1 MSTAVFPQGTES
13 YNNSKFSPFTADYRS
28 WKGTGNHSF
37 PIGIT
42 SGNIRP
48 LTNKDYTNNAF
59 QRQGLP
65 RPLKWQY
72 RKGKT
77 TQKQVTVI
85 NPNKPDEYIVVNRES
100 NSSKTSSLI
109 GQLIDRP
116 GQFIVKHNPE
126 NEINGRLQLNEDCQT
141 CKGIGL
147 VSDFKPETFLTN
159 NPEPSVCSP
168 TLCCNQE
175 SKALKNVIYAS
186 TNLKKNY
193 FTTLQQYRQ
202 NRCQTYNQK
211 AFNFQ
216 SAVRTSEELSNPN
229 ISLSDLQNS
238 KPGDPLSYLNLYL
251 ANCYPN
257 TDTSISSQ
265 YGFVLQ
271 IFELIKNQNVLT
283 NNDIIN
289 FTSQQIQNFA
299 QLNIFLNN
307 IEGNST
313 EALNIYHNFLNN
325 PYLGV
330 PLSGP
335 SNPKGCKLVVYK
347 PSNPQFAV
355 QGGVSSS
362 TRILKLTNDT
372 ISSNLASIR
381 KLKGYGTTA
390 NIGQQPYT
398 PFIYK
403 NKVSQCTPGTF
414 ICNPGYYIK
423 DGNPKTCFK
432 NSDDYMYKAYSKLG
446 NISGQPMVPEY
457 DQSFQ

>member
-1 MSTAVFPQGTES
+1 MSSAVFPQGTES
-13 YNNSKFSPFTADYRS
+13 YNNRAFSQGYTS
-28 WKGTGNHSF
+28 WKGTGSHSF
-37 PIGIT
+37 PIGIAN
-42 SGNIRP
+42 GNVRP
-48 LTNKDYTNNAF
+48 LTNKDYTNNVY
-59 QRQGLP
+59 QKQGLP

-72 RKGKT
+72 RKGKS
-77 TQKQVTVI
+77 TQKEVI
-85 NPNKPDEYIVVNRES
+85 VMDPNQPDQYIIVNRES
-100 NSSKTSSLI
+100 NSTRNFCKSSSLI
-109 GQLIDRP
+109 GDLIDRP
-116 GQFIVKHNPE
+116 GQYIVKQNPSDE
-126 NEINGRLQLNEDCQT
+126 TSGTAQLNSDCST
-141 CKGIGL
+141 CKGVG
-147 VSDFKPETFLTN
+147 VVNDFKPETYLTN
-159 NPEPSVCSP
+159 NPEPLVCSP

-202 NRCQTYNQK
+202 NRCQTYQQR

-216 SAVRTSEELSNPN
+216 SAITSEAQITNPN
-229 ISLSDLQNS
+229 ITLSDLKNS
-238 KPGDPLSYLNLYL
+238 KPGDPLSYLNLYV

-257 TDTSISSQ
+257 TDASISSQ

-271 IFELIKNQNVLT
+271 IFELLKNQNVLT
-283 NNDIIN
+283 TTDIDN
-289 FTSQQIQNFA
+289 FFTQQISNFY
-299 QLNIFLNN
+299 QFNIYLRN
-307 IEGNST
+307 IEGDS
-313 EALNIYHNFLNN
+313 EQALNIYHNYLNN

-381 KLKGYGTTA
+381 KLKGYNYNG
-390 NIGQQPYT
+390 NFGGNPDT

-403 NKVSQCTPGTF
+403 NKVAQ
-414 ICNPGYYIK
+414 CNPSYYIK
-423 DGNPKTCFK
+423 NGNPKTCFK
-432 NSDDYMYKAYSKLG
+432 NADDYLYKAYSKLG
-446 NISGQPMVPEY
+446 NIGGQQNVPESMQGY
-457 DQSFQ
+457 MG